1 MDLNLK
7 DKSAIITGASR
18 GLGYAVANVLAGE
31 GAKIIINSRDSK
43 ILSESAETIR
53 KEKSTQVVPI
63 AGDVVDPSTPLK
75 LIEAAKKNFGSLD
88 LLVTNSGG
96 PPSGSFESF
105 SNTDWEKAVELSF
118 LCHVRLIRAALP
130 LLKDS
135 SAASIL
141 TITSFSVKQ
150 PLPNLILSNSV
161 RSATVGLTKSLALEL
176 GPLGIRVN
184 SILPAWTQTERVME
198 LMEARAR
205 SNQSTAEDEMAK
217 LTRESPLGRLGTPEE
232 FARAAV
238 FLLSPAASFL
248 TGVMLSFDGGFYR
261 GTY

>member
-1 MDLNLK
+1 MDLHLK

-31 GAKIIINSRDSK
+31 GARIILNSRDSRN
-43 ILSESAETIR
+43 LSESAESIH
-53 KEKSTQVVPI
+53 KENSTQVIPI
-63 AGDVVDPSTPLK
+63 AGDVVDPSTPVK
-75 LIEAAKKNFGSLD
+75 LIEAAERNFGSLD
-88 LLVTNSGG
+88 LLVTNAGG

-105 SNTDWEKAVELSF
+105 SDTDWEKAVELSF

-184 SILPAWTQTERVME
+184 SILPAWTQTERVTE

-205 SNQSTAEDEMAK
+205 SNQSTVEDEVAK
-217 LTRESPLGRLGTPEE
+217 LSCESPLGRLGTPEE

-238 FLLSPAASFL
+238 FLLSPAASYL

>member
-7 DKSAIITGASR
+7 DKSAIVTGASR

-31 GAKIIINSRDSK
+31 GARIIINSRDSK

-53 KEKSTQVVPI
+53 KEKFTQVVPV
-63 AGDVVDPSTPLK
+63 AGDVVDPSTPVK
-75 LIEAAKKNFGSLD
+75 LIEAAERNFGSLD
-88 LLVTNSGG
+88 LLVTNAGG

-105 SNTDWEKAVELSF
+105 SDADWEKAVELSF

-150 PLPNLILSNSV
+150 PLPNLILSNSI

-176 GPLGIRVN
+176 GPQGIRVN
-184 SILPAWTQTERVME
+184 SILPAWTQTERVKEIME
-198 LMEARAR
+198 SRAR
-205 SNQSTAEDEMAK
+205 SNHSSVEDEMTK

-238 FLLSPAASFL
+238 FLISPAASYL

>member
-7 DKSAIITGASR
+7 DKSAIVTGASR

-31 GAKIIINSRDSK
+31 GARIIINSRDSMK
-43 ILSESAETIR
+43 LSESAKLIG
-53 KEKSTQVVPI
+53 KKYSAQVVPV
-63 AGDVVDPSTPLK
+63 AGDVVDPSTPVK
-75 LIEAAKKNFGSLD
+75 LIEAAERNFGSLD
-88 LLVTNSGG
+88 LLVTNAGG
-96 PPSGSFESF
+96 PPSGPFESF
-105 SNTDWEKAVELSF
+105 SDTDWEKAVELSF
-118 LCHVRLIRAALP
+118 LCQVRLIRAALP

-150 PLPNLILSNSV
+150 PLPNLILSNSI

-176 GPLGIRVN
+176 GPQGIRVN
-184 SILPAWTQTERVME
+184 SILPAWTQTERVTE
-198 LMEARAR
+198 LMESRAS
-205 SNQSTAEDEMAK
+205 SNHSSVEDEMAK

-238 FLLSPAASFL
+238 FLLSPAASYL

>member
-1 MDLNLK
+1 MDLLLK
-7 DKSAIITGASR
+7 DKSAIVTGASR

-31 GAKIIINSRDSK
+31 GARIIINSRDSRN
-43 ILSESAETIR
+43 LNESAESIR
-53 KEKSTQVVPI
+53 RENSTLVFPI

-75 LIEAAKKNFGSLD
+75 LIEAAEKNFGSLD
-88 LLVTNSGG
+88 LLVTNAGG

-105 SNTDWEKAVELSF
+105 SDTDWEKAVELSF

-184 SILPAWTQTERVME
+184 SILPAWTLTERVTE
-198 LMEARAR
+198 LMESRAR
-205 SNQSTAEDEMAK
+205 SNHSSVEDEMAK

-238 FLLSPAASFL
+238 FLLSPAASYL

>member
-7 DKSAIITGASR
+7 DKSAIVTGASR

-31 GAKIIINSRDSK
+31 GARIIINSRDSK
-43 ILSESAETIR
+43 FLSESAETIR
-53 KEKSTQVVPI
+53 KEKFTQVVPV
-63 AGDVVDPSTPLK
+63 AGDVVDPSTPIK
-75 LIEAAKKNFGSLD
+75 LIEAAERNFGSLD
-88 LLVTNSGG
+88 LLVTNAGG

-105 SNTDWEKAVELSF
+105 SDADWEKAVELSF

-130 LLKDS
+130 LLKGS

-150 PLPNLILSNSV
+150 PLPNLILSNSI

-176 GPLGIRVN
+176 GPQGIRVN
-184 SILPAWTQTERVME
+184 SILPAWTQTERVTE
-198 LMEARAR
+198 LLESRAR
-205 SNQSTAEDEMAK
+205 TSHSSVADEMGK

-238 FLLSPAASFL
+238 FLLSPAASYL